1 MIFSVTW
8 NPNNYGN
15 TKTSAFFLRA
25 QVESGGTLFNFYTP
39 TVATN
44 EGLAIYKYVRVMLEM
59 KKTVVLNK
67 TTALAYRFNSG
78 MAYSYGTNRSLPYEK
93 YFFAGGSNGVRAWR
107 PRRLGIG
114 SSPPKLSKNPA
125 KDGLFD
131 YSYEKPGEI
140 LLEGS
145 VELRKKLFGF
155 VSGAVFLDA
164 GNVWTFKQ
172 YQQQAG
178 SDYPEWASKGNTQFK
193 LNQFYKEFGIGTGFG
208 LRFDF
213 SFLVL
218 RLDVG
223 IKAYDPS
230 RDEGNRFIFDKAKFW
245 KPYTIID
252 ASGVV
257 IPGSVIRDPVIY
269 NVGIGYPF

>member
-1 MIFSVTW
+1 MLFSVTW

-15 TKTSAFFLRA
+15 TKASAFFLRA
-25 QVESGGTLFNFYTP
+25 QVESGGTLFNFYSP
-39 TVATN
+39 TYATN
-44 EGLAIYKYVRVMLEM
+44 AGLAIYKYLRFTLEM
-59 KKTVVLNK
+59 KKTVVLDKN
-67 TTALAYRFNSG
+67 TVLAYRFNSG
-78 MAYSYGTNRSLPYEK
+78 LAYSYGASRSLPYEK

-114 SSPPKLSKNPA
+114 SYPVKLSTNPA

-131 YSYEKPGEI
+131 YSFEKPGEI
-140 LLEGS
+140 LIEGS
-145 VELRKKLFGF
+145 VELRKKLIGF
-155 VSGAVFLDA
+155 LSGAVFIDA

-172 YQQQAG
+172 YQPQTG
-178 SDYPEWASKGNTQFK
+178 SDYPGWTGNTQFR
-193 LNQFYKEFGIGTGFG
+193 LGQFYKEFGIGTGFG

-223 IKAYDPS
+223 IKAYDPA
-230 RDEGNRFIFDKAKFW
+230 RQPEDRFILNKAKFW
-245 KPYTIID
+245 KPYAGTD
-252 ASGVV
+252 PAGVV
-257 IPGSVIRDPVIY
+257 NPGSLRDPVIY